1 MTDFNLLQEGLECN
15 RVMDKIWWYK
25 SSIEVFCITV
35 KRTDNRMNQNS
46 HQVNQKQ
53 KWGNCFWQERKY

>member
-25 SSIEVFCITV
+25 SSIEVFLYHGQ
-35 KRTDNRMNQNS
+35 TDR
-46 HQVNQKQ
+46 
-53 KWGNCFWQERKY
+53 